1 MKFGSKTVAAIIGGA
16 LMSACQTMPA
26 TKGAPAVLTNPSEKL
41 AGQINE
47 LVSKALN
54 GANVTVAPDV
64 LTTSSSLIIE
74 LAGRGGLAGD
84 PMMGRRMD
92 RPDHFTLSLN
102 GNKCVLTHEEGGESY
117 YLRGAKCK
125 AV

>member
-1 MKFGSKTVAAIIGGA
+1 MKFGSKALAVIIGGA
-16 LMSACQTMPA
+16 LMGACQTMPP

-41 AGQINE
+41 TSQINE
-47 LVSKALN
+47 LVSKALH
-54 GANVTVAPDV
+54 GASVTVAPDV

-74 LAGRGGLAGD
+74 LAGRGD

-102 GNKCVLTHEEGGESY
+102 GTKCVLTHEESGESY